1 MTIFNLALSYSQNLY
16 PEKYNDC
23 SLTSFCLDCGDT
35 KAEPPESLM
44 SELLDKFDK
53 KSLSKEKGG
62 IDDVKLGNITAM
74 LSRIKPAVKQ
84 TKIL

>member
-1 MTIFNLALSYSQNLY
+1 
-16 PEKYNDC
+16 
-23 SLTSFCLDCGDT
+23 
-35 KAEPPESLM
+35 M

-62 IDDVKLGNITAM
+62 IDNVKLGDITAM